1 MSAAPASD
9 PASDDTWN
17 PLPGVAATLPLGA
30 IRPRGWLERQLRLQA
45 DGITGRLPE
54 VWPDV
59 GPDSG
64 WLGGD
69 GESWERGPYYLDGLV
84 PLAHVL
90 GDEQLIA
97 RARPWIEWMLGSQR
111 EDGFFGPTADEDW
124 WPRMVA
130 AKVLIQHAEATGD
143 PRVVPFLLR
152 WHRFQLAHLPARPL
166 AQWAKARGAED
177 VLTIAWTRAHLPA
190 EEAEASGRLEDL
202 ARLVLSQTFDWD
214 THLIERVI
222 TGQAQVSAHSAHG
235 VNVAMGLKTGAAAQL
250 VDGDPGHRALTEE
263 ALAHLM
269 RWHGQ
274 AHGWFSG
281 DEWLG
286 GREATAGIETC
297 LVVEMM
303 HTVEVLTKVH
313 GDAVQGDRLESLAF
327 NLLAASCDPRMRAHQ
342 YHQQGTQ
349 IEVSVAHR
357 DWSFSSDDANMFGL
371 EPHFGCCTAN
381 LHQGWPKFAANLWVR
396 DSDGGLRAVAY
407 APCTIDVDAD
417 GTPLHL
423 DVITDYPFRDS
434 VRILVRGGDR
444 SEPAAAGDAE
454 VPLRLRIPSWCDVP
468 RLIVDG
474 EKVGVEPSA
483 DGHVELRRAW
493 HGETTI
499 ELTLPMRARVE
510 RRERQ
515 AAAVHVGPL
524 VMVATPG
531 ENWAE
536 VPDAPGLG
544 EWEIR
549 PRGNW
554 SWALADVEQA
564 GAWQVGHGEIPAT
577 PFAAGEALTLEA
589 RGSRLSQ
596 WQADG
601 ASATP
606 PPASPVLEHGPV
618 HGLRLVPYGTARLRV
633 MEFPVIGAWLSD
645 GNEDEF

>member
-1 MSAAPASD
+1 MSGTTEGGEPRARRPWSPLADVA
-9 PASDDTWN
+9 N
-17 PLPGVAATLPLGA
+17 PLPLGE

-45 DGITGRLPE
+45 EGLTGRLPE
-54 VWPDV
+54 VWSDV

-90 GDEQLIA
+90 GDETLIA
-97 RARPWIEWMLGSQR
+97 RASPWIEWMLASQR
-111 EDGFFGPTADEDW
+111 EDGSFGPTADDDW

-130 AKVLIQHAEATGD
+130 AKVLVQHAEATGD
-143 PRVVPFLLR
+143 PRVAPFLLA
-152 WHRFQLAHLPARPL
+152 WHGFQFEHLPQRPL
-166 AQWAKARGAED
+166 ARWARARGAED
-177 VLTIAWTRAHLPA
+177 VLTIAWTHRQTG
-190 EEAEASGRLEDL
+190 EAWLEDL
-202 ARLVLSQTFDWD
+202 ARLVLAQTFDWD
-214 THLIERVI
+214 THLIEHVI
-222 TGQAQVSAHSAHG
+222 TGQAQVSAHSSHG

-250 VDGDPGHRALTEE
+250 VDGDPGHRARTEQ
-263 ALAHLM
+263 ALANLL

-286 GREATAGIETC
+286 GREATAGVETC
-297 LVVEMM
+297 LVVESM
-303 HTVEVLTKVH
+303 HTIEVLSRVY

-327 NLLAASCDPRMRAHQ
+327 NLLAGSCDPRMRAHQ

-381 LHQGWPKFAANLWVR
+381 LHQGWPKLAANLWVR
-396 DSDGGLRAVAY
+396 DPDGGLRAVAY
-407 APCTIDVDAD
+407 APCSISTEAD
-417 GTPLHL
+417 GRPLDL
-423 DVITDYPFRDS
+423 EVITDYPFRES
-434 VRILVRGGDR
+434 VRILVRGGG
-444 SEPAAAGDAE
+444 AADAPGGAGE
-454 VPLRLRIPSWCDVP
+454 VPLRLRIPTWCHDA
-468 RLIVDG
+468 RLAVDG
-474 EKVGVEPSA
+474 EQIPLDPSA
-483 DGHVELRRAW
+483 DGHVELRRDW
-493 HGETTI
+493 SGETAL
-499 ELTLPMRARVE
+499 ELTLPLRARVE

-524 VMVATPG
+524 VMVAGPG
-531 ENWAE
+531 ENWVE
-536 VPDAPGLG
+536 IPDAPGLG
-544 EWEIR
+544 EWEIH
-549 PRGNW
+549 PRGTW

-564 GAWQVGHGEIPAT
+564 RDWPVGHGEVPEA
-577 PFAAGEALTLEA
+577 PFSAGDAITLEA
-589 RGSRLSQ
+589 RGSRLAQ
-596 WQADG
+596 WRADG
-601 ASATP
+601 ASASP

-633 MEFPVIGAWLSD
+633 MEFPVVGAWLSD